1 MKVKTKYVCTACGY
15 ESAKWMGKCPN
26 CSAWNTLEEEVIR
39 SEKSTVRSFSSPA
52 AVSAVKPTRLNE
64 VDTADYQRFPCGI
77 RELDRVLGGG
87 VVRGSLILVGGDPG
101 IGKSTLLLQLAG
113 HLDKQA
119 TLFYVSGEESEKQL
133 KMRSDRLQKEAPSFL
148 VLAETDIT
156 VIRAAL
162 DNIRPDV
169 LIIDSIQ
176 TMYHPDIT
184 SAPGSVSQV
193 REATLTFMR
202 YAKESGTAVFIVGHV
217 TKDGSIAGPKVL
229 EHMVDC
235 VLYFEGER
243 NHSYRVLR
251 AVKNRFGSTNEIGVF
266 EMTDAGLREVKNP
279 SMMLLEGRPDN
290 AAGSVVACTM
300 EGTRPMLTE
309 IQALVCSSSFGMPRR
324 MATGVDYN
332 RVNLMIAVLEKRV
345 GLNLQNQDAYVNIVG
360 GIRLDEPA
368 VDLAL
373 ALAIASA
380 FRNSP
385 VDTAVAAIGE
395 VGLTGELRAV
405 SQMER
410 RLAEVLKLG
419 FRACLIPQANVKNLK
434 IPEGLRILPAK
445 TLTEALGFV
454 L

>member
-1 MKVKTKYVCTACGY
+1 MKIKTRYVCSACGY
-15 ESAKWMGKCPN
+15 ESAKWMGKCPG
-26 CSAWNTLEEEVIR
+26 CDGWNTLEEE
-39 SEKSTVRSFSSPA
+39 TVRVEKQPSRQLSGLRA
-52 AVSAVKPTRLNE
+52 KPTSLAHVDVSDYERLL
-64 VDTADYQRFPCGI
+64 CGI
-77 RELDRVLGGG
+77 GELDRVLGGG
-87 VVRGSLILVGGDPG
+87 VVRGSLVLVGGDPG
-101 IGKSTLLLQLAG
+101 IGKSTLLLQLAAQ
-113 HLDKQA
+113 LDKRA

-133 KMRSDRLQKEAPSFL
+133 KMRADRLTDEVPSFM
-148 VLAETDIT
+148 VLSETDIT
-156 VIRAAL
+156 TIVSSL
-162 DNIRPDV
+162 DDIKPDV

-184 SAPGSVSQV
+184 SAPGSISQV
-193 REATLTFMR
+193 REATLTLMR
-202 YAKESGTAVFIVGHV
+202 YAKENATAVFIVGHV
-217 TKDGSIAGPKVL
+217 TKDGAIAGPKVL

-266 EMTDAGLREVKNP
+266 EMTDTGLHEVENP
-279 SMMLLEGRPDN
+279 SLMLLEGRPEQTP
-290 AAGSVVACTM
+290 GSSVVCTM
-300 EGTRPMLTE
+300 EGSRPVLAE
-309 IQALVCSSSFGMPRR
+309 VQALVCPSAFAVPRR
-324 MATGVDYN
+324 TATGVDYN

-345 GLNLQNQDAYVNIVG
+345 GLNLQNQDAYVNIIG

-380 FRNSP
+380 HRNSP
-385 VDTAVAAIGE
+385 IDSSIAAIGE

-405 SQMER
+405 SQIER

-419 FRACLIPQANVKNLK
+419 FTACVIPQANTKNLRV
-434 IPEGLRILPAK
+434 PPGMRVLPAK
-445 TLTEALGFV
+445 NLTEALGYI

>member
-15 ESAKWMGKCPN
+15 ESAKWMGKCPG
-26 CSAWNTLEEEVIR
+26 CGDWNTLEEELVR
-39 SEKSTVRSFSSPA
+39 NEKRDSYASA
-52 AVSAVKPTRLNE
+52 AMATAKPTRLSE
-64 VDTADYQRFPCGI
+64 VDVTDYQRFPCGI

-87 VVRGSLILVGGDPG
+87 IVRGSLILVGGDPG

-113 HLDKQA
+113 QLDQQA
-119 TLFYVSGEESEKQL
+119 SLLYVSGEESEKQL
-133 KMRSDRLQKEAPSFL
+133 KMRADRLQKESPSFF

-156 VIRAAL
+156 TIRATL
-162 DNIRPDV
+162 EKEQPDV

-176 TMYHPDIT
+176 TMYHPDIS

-193 REATLTFMR
+193 RETTLSFMR
-202 YAKESGTAVFIVGHV
+202 YAKETGTAVFIVGHV
-217 TKDGSIAGPKVL
+217 TKDGAIAGPKVL

-243 NHSYRVLR
+243 NQSYRVLR

-266 EMTDAGLREVKNP
+266 EMTDGGLKQVENP
-279 SMMLLEGRPDN
+279 SMMLLEGRPEQ
-290 AAGSVVACTM
+290 AAGSAVVCTM

-309 IQALVCSSSFGMPRR
+309 IQALVCPSAFGMPRR
-324 MATGVDYN
+324 MATGMDYN

-368 VDLAL
+368 VDLPL

-380 FRNSP
+380 FRNQPIDNSF
-385 VDTAVAAIGE
+385 VAIGE
-395 VGLTGELRAV
+395 IGLTGEIRSV
-405 SQMER
+405 SHLNQ
-410 RLAEVLKLG
+410 RLGEVARLG
-419 FRACLIPQANVKNLK
+419 FKKAIIPADFSN
-434 IPEGLRILPAK
+434 
-445 TLTEALGFV
+445 
-454 L
+454 

>member
-1 MKVKTKYVCTACGY
+1 VKAKTKFVCISCGY
-15 ESAKWMGKCPN
+15 ETPKWLGKCPG
-26 CSAWNTLEEEVIR
+26 CGEWNSLEEEMIPN
-39 SEKSTVRSFSSPA
+39 EKANTRTAASTHRA
-52 AVSAVKPTRLNE
+52 KPTPLNQ
-64 VDTADYQRFPCGI
+64 VDITDYQRFSSGI
-77 RELDRVLGGG
+77 HELDRVLGGG

-133 KMRSDRLQKEAPSFL
+133 KMRSDRLQVDGPAFM
-148 VLAETDIT
+148 VLSETDMTTIQTALNT
-156 VIRAAL
+156 VK
-162 DNIRPDV
+162 PDV

-184 SAPGSVSQV
+184 SAPGSISQV
-193 REATLTFMR
+193 RETTLSLMR
-202 YAKESGTAVFIVGHV
+202 YAKETGTAVFVVGHV
-217 TKDGSIAGPKVL
+217 TKDGAIAGPKVL

-235 VLYFEGER
+235 VLYFEGDR
-243 NHSYRVLR
+243 NQSYRILR

-266 EMTDAGLREVKNP
+266 EMTDAGLHEVENP
-279 SMMLLEGRPDN
+279 SMMLLSGRPDQ
-290 AAGSVVACTM
+290 AAGSAVVCTM
-300 EGTRPMLTE
+300 EGTRPMLAE
-309 IQALVCSSSFGMPRR
+309 IQALLCPSAFGMPRR
-324 MATGVDYN
+324 MATGIDFN

-373 ALAIASA
+373 ALAIVSA
-380 FRNSP
+380 FRNQPIDSSL
-385 VDTAVAAIGE
+385 AAIGE

-405 SQMER
+405 SQIER
-410 RLAEVLKLG
+410 RLSEVLKLG
-419 FRACLIPQANVKNLK
+419 FSTCLIPQANAKNLRV
-434 IPEGLRILPAK
+434 PEGLRILPAK
-445 TLTEALGFV
+445 NLTESLGFV

>member
-1 MKVKTKYVCTACGY
+1 MKAKTKFVCTACGY
-15 ESAKWMGKCPN
+15 ETPKWMGKCPG
-26 CSAWNTLEEEVIR
+26 CSGWNTLEEEIVR
-39 SEKSTVRSFSSPA
+39 NEKASARTAATALSS
-52 AVSAVKPTRLNE
+52 KPTRLNQ
-64 VDTADYQRFPCGI
+64 VDVTDYERFPCGS

-113 HLDKQA
+113 YLDKRA
-119 TLFYVSGEESEKQL
+119 TLLYVSGEESEKQL
-133 KMRSDRLQKEAPSFL
+133 KMRSDRLQKEPPTFL
-148 VLAETDIT
+148 VLSETDIT
-156 VIRAAL
+156 SIKTAL
-162 DNIRPDV
+162 ENVRPDV

-176 TMYHPDIT
+176 TMYHPDIA

-202 YAKESGTAVFIVGHV
+202 YAKETGTAVFIVGHV
-217 TKDGSIAGPKVL
+217 TKDGAIAGPKVL

-243 NHSYRVLR
+243 NQSYRVLR

-266 EMTDAGLREVKNP
+266 EMTDVGLCEVENP
-279 SMMLLEGRPDN
+279 SLMLLEGRPDH
-290 AAGSVVACTM
+290 AAGSAVVCTM
-300 EGTRPMLTE
+300 EGTRPVLAE
-309 IQALVCSSSFGMPRR
+309 IQALLCPSAFGVPRR
-324 MATGVDYN
+324 MATGIDYN
-332 RVNLMIAVLEKRV
+332 RVNLIIAVLEKRV

-373 ALAIASA
+373 SLAVASA
-380 FRNSP
+380 FRGQPIDS
-385 VDTAVAAIGE
+385 TLAAIGE
-395 VGLTGELRAV
+395 VGLTGELRAI
-405 SQMER
+405 SQIER

-419 FRACLIPQANVKNLK
+419 FKACLIPQANVKNLRV
-434 IPEGLRILPAK
+434 PDGLRVLPAK
-445 TLTEALGFV
+445 NLTEALGFV

>member
-1 MKVKTKYVCTACGY
+1 MKAKTKFVCSACGY
-15 ESAKWMGKCPN
+15 ETAKWMGKCPGCN
-26 CSAWNTLEEEVIR
+26 GWNTLEEELIKTEKPGTRAPSVLR
-39 SEKSTVRSFSSPA
+39 S
-52 AVSAVKPTRLNE
+52 KPTSLAR
-64 VDTADYQRFPCGI
+64 VDITDYQRLSCGI
-77 RELDRVLGGG
+77 GELDRVLGGG
-87 VVRGSLILVGGDPG
+87 VVRGSLVLVGGDPG
-101 IGKSTLLLQLAG
+101 IGKSTLLLQLAAQ
-113 HLDKQA
+113 LDKSA

-133 KMRSDRLQKEAPSFL
+133 KMRSDRLNDEAPSFL
-148 VLAETDIT
+148 VLSETDIT
-156 VIRAAL
+156 SITAAL
-162 DNIRPDV
+162 DEIRPDV

-176 TMYHPDIT
+176 TMYHPDIA

-193 REATLTFMR
+193 REATLSFMR
-202 YAKESGTAVFIVGHV
+202 YAKENATAVFIVGHV
-217 TKDGSIAGPKVL
+217 TKDGAIAGPKVL

-266 EMTDAGLREVKNP
+266 EMTDAGLRQVENP
-279 SMMLLEGRPDN
+279 SLMLLEGRPEQT
-290 AAGSVVACTM
+290 AGSAVVCTL
-300 EGTRPMLTE
+300 EGTRPVLAE
-309 IQALVCSSSFGMPRR
+309 IQALVCPSSFGMPRR
-324 MATGVDYN
+324 MATGMDYN

-380 FRNSP
+380 FRNRPIDSSI
-385 VDTAVAAIGE
+385 AAIGE

-405 SQMER
+405 NQIER

-419 FRACLIPQANVKNLK
+419 FKACLIPQANTKNLK
-434 IPEGLRILPAK
+434 VPQGMKVLPAK
-445 TLTEALGFV
+445 NLTEALGYI

>member
-1 MKVKTKYVCTACGY
+1 MKTKTKFVCSTCGY
-15 ESAKWMGKCPN
+15 ETAKWLGKCPG
-26 CSAWNTLEEEVIR
+26 CGGWNSLEEEIVKT
-39 SEKSTVRSFSSPA
+39 EKSSSRG
-52 AVSAVKPTRLNE
+52 VSSLRTKPTSLSQ
-64 VDTADYQRFPCGI
+64 VDITDYQRISSGI
-77 RELDRVLGGG
+77 GELDRVLGGG
-87 VVRGSLILVGGDPG
+87 VVRGSLVLVGGDPG
-101 IGKSTLLLQLAG
+101 IGKSTLLLQLAAQ
-113 HLDKQA
+113 LDKKA
-119 TLFYVSGEESEKQL
+119 TLFYVPGEESEKQL
-133 KMRSDRLQKEAPSFL
+133 KMRSDRLNKEDPSFL
-148 VLAETDIT
+148 VLSETDIT
-156 VIRAAL
+156 AISAAL
-162 DNIRPDV
+162 DEVKPDV

-176 TMYHPDIT
+176 TMYHPDIS

-193 REATLTFMR
+193 REATLSFMR
-202 YAKESGTAVFIVGHV
+202 YAKENATAVFIVGHV
-217 TKDGSIAGPKVL
+217 TKDGAIAGPKVL

-266 EMTDAGLREVKNP
+266 EMTDRGLCAVENP
-279 SMMLLEGRPDN
+279 SMMLLEGRPEQT
-290 AAGSVVACTM
+290 AGSSVVCTL
-300 EGTRPMLTE
+300 EGTRPVLAE
-309 IQALVCSSSFGMPRR
+309 IQALLCASSFGMPRR
-324 MATGVDYN
+324 MATGMDYN

-380 FRNSP
+380 FKNRPIDSSI
-385 VDTAVAAIGE
+385 AAIGE

-419 FRACLIPQANVKNLK
+419 FKACIIPQANLKNLN
-434 IPEGLRILPAK
+434 IPQGIKVLPAK
-445 TLTEALGFV
+445 NLTDALGYI